1 MVALTSPLIL
11 KQGDLFTLEI
21 ENPLVIDHVKEKL
34 KSLGYATDGSFSP
47 SLVKLSI
54 DTFNA
59 LVTNSIP
66 VANQLAVKAAL
77 VTAGAPD
84 GSFGAVVRGVL
95 VRLGGKFADSAG
107 EELAG
112 NISDYLGP
120 LLSGATTE
128 ITAKVSELF
137 CDAALN
143 SR

>member
-1 MVALTSPLIL
+1 VVALTSPLIL

-66 VANQLAVKAAL
+66 VANQSAVKAAL